1 MGHNALFTYRTRE
14 DNVIVADLHLDSP
27 ILDATLSDVSDGEVA
42 VDRVY
47 ALVDGPIRFQCRMYG
62 ESPETFEAALS
73 ADDTVA
79 SVAPLDTESNPR
91 RYRVS
96 LSPEGRHASL
106 YPVWVDLDGM
116 LLNAH
121 VTDAGWDVRLA
132 LPSREAL
139 CRFRDRCE
147 ERDLSMTLD
156 GLYSRDPMDDDN
168 QFGLTDPQRDILLQ
182 AIKLGYFDIPRSA
195 SLAELGQSLDIT
207 GQAASERLRRALKSL
222 LETSMTDEQS
232 SDIASRSVEG

>member
-1 MGHNALFTYRTRE
+1 M
-14 DNVIVADLHLDSP
+14 IVADLHLDTP
-27 ILDATLSDVSDGEVA
+27 ILDAALSDASGVEVS

-47 ALVDGPIRFQCRMYG
+47 ALVDGPIRLQCRAYG
-62 ESPETFEAALS
+62 ESSDTFETALS

-79 SVAPLDTESNPR
+79 SVAPLDTDADPC

-96 LSPEGRHASL
+96 LSPKGRQASL

-116 LLNAH
+116 LLDAR

-139 CRFRDRCE
+139 CSFRDRCE
-147 ERDLSMTLD
+147 ERGLSMTLH
-156 GLYSRDPMDDDN
+156 GLYSRDPMDNEN

-195 SLAELGQSLDIT
+195 SLAELGESLDIT

-222 LETSMTDEQS
+222 LETSMADEQS
-232 SDIASRSVEG
+232 PDGSPRSVEG